1 MMTRS
6 TPLLVLQWV
15 LLAFFLIP
23 CVEVAMMVL
32 GAVWAHFLYAQAP
45 GKFRHLII
53 QVTTV
58 GREPELVQRTVDK
71 IRSYDLPMSYE
82 IWIAVEPDMYVD
94 YVDVDRI
101 IVVPANFKCRAIDK
115 ARALEYTRRLR
126 CQGLAARRL
135 DPAAVKLL
143 LVDDD
148 TLPSRKY
155 ILKAFNGN
163 YDVCQ
168 GPTVPNRWY
177 GTGGIRHFILSHLDN
192 IRTRNCL
199 IYCSCT
205 QGVTQKPLFV
215 HGEGL
220 CITCRAESIVTWD
233 KPIVASDDLVFG
245 TTAAYLGLS
254 WGYFQGGAIQLVS
267 PWSFRENLKQ
277 RRRWTWGNFD
287 AIGSRQIM
295 PRGAAIFK
303 GFKYCLGFISI
314 ICSTT
319 GAVLLRL
326 GDAKV
331 PPQAHYVFW
340 CSLTLWFASYGLTGW
355 INSGGEPNRER
366 LGPRTLYRSDY
377 GSALTWGWANA
388 CNLLRVTRVN
398 FWCNR
403 VFQTFCAVILTPL
416 TALSPIL
423 IIAFS
428 VLKGRPRRFEMITK
442 SNAAMNRTN
451 FSTPSVPRTQQGTE
465 RVGVVVDA
473 IRYE

>member
-1 MMTRS
+1 MTHS
-6 TPLLVLQWV
+6 PSLLVLQWF
-15 LLAFFLIP
+15 LLAFFLMP
-23 CVEVAMMVL
+23 CVEVAMMLL
-32 GAVWAHFLYAQAP
+32 GAFWAHFLYAQAP
-45 GKFRHLII
+45 GKFQHLII

-82 IWIAVEPDMYVD
+82 IWIAVEPGMYVG
-94 YVDVDRI
+94 YADVNRV
-101 IVVPANFKCRAIDK
+101 IVVPANFSCRAIDK

-126 CQGLAARRL
+126 CQHLSAGGL
-135 DPAAVKLL
+135 DPATVKLL

-155 ILKAFNGN
+155 ILKAFDGN

-220 CITCRAESIVTWD
+220 CMTCRAESIVTWD

-245 TTAAYLGLS
+245 TTAAHLRLS
-254 WGYFQGGAIQLVS
+254 WGYFQGAAIQLVS

-287 AIGSRQIM
+287 AIGSREIM
-295 PRGAAIFK
+295 PRAAAVFK
-303 GFKYCLGFISI
+303 GFKYGIGFTSI

-319 GAVLLRL
+319 GAVLLQL
-326 GDAKV
+326 GYAKV
-331 PPQAHYVFW
+331 PLQAHYVFW
-340 CSLTLWFASYGLTGW
+340 GSLALWFASYGLAGW

-366 LGPRTLYRSDY
+366 LGPRTLSRGDYRFRLS
-377 GSALTWGWANA
+377 WWWARA
-388 CNLLRVTRVN
+388 CNVLRATRVN

-403 VFQTFCAVILTPL
+403 VFQTVSAIILTPL
-416 TALSPIL
+416 TALSPVF
-423 IIAFS
+423 IITIS
-428 VLKGRPRRFEMITK
+428 LLRGRPKRFEMITK
-442 SNAAMNRTN
+442 SNAVMSRTGS
-451 FSTPSVPRTQQGTE
+451 STPGGPRMPRETD
-465 RVGVVVDA
+465 RVGVVS
-473 IRYE
+473 

>member
-1 MMTRS
+1 MMTQS
-6 TPLLVLQWV
+6 TLLLVLQWV

-23 CVEVAMMVL
+23 SIEVAMMVL

-45 GKFRHLII
+45 GKFQYLII

-58 GREPELVQRTVDK
+58 GREPDLVQRTVDK
-71 IRSYDLPMSYE
+71 IRSYNLPMPHE
-82 IWIAVEPDMYVD
+82 IWIAVEPGMYVD
-94 YVDVDRI
+94 YADVDQV
-101 IVVPANFKCRAIDK
+101 IVVPASFRCRAIDK

-126 CQGLAARRL
+126 SQWLAAAGR
-135 DPAAVKLL
+135 DPAGVKLL

-155 ILKAFNGN
+155 VLKAFNGN

-220 CITCRAESIVTWD
+220 CMTCRAESIVTWD

-245 TTAAYLGLS
+245 TTAAHLGLS
-254 WGYFQGGAIQLVS
+254 WGYFQGAAIQLVS

-277 RRRWTWGNFD
+277 RRRWTWGNLD

-295 PRGAAIFK
+295 PRAAAIFK
-303 GFKYCLGFISI
+303 GFKYGLGFASI

-326 GDAKV
+326 GYAKV
-331 PPQAHYVFW
+331 PPQAHDVFW
-340 CSLTLWFASYGLTGW
+340 CSLILWFASYGLTGW

-377 GSALTWGWANA
+377 RFRLTWGWACTRNM
-388 CNLLRVTRVN
+388 LRLTRVSY
-398 FWCNR
+398 WSNR
-403 VFQTFCAVILTPL
+403 VLQTACAVILTPL
-416 TALSPIL
+416 TALTPVF
-423 IIAFS
+423 IITLS
-428 VLKGRPRRFEMITK
+428 VLRGRPKRFEMITK
-442 SNAAMNRTN
+442 SNAVMNRAATR
-451 FSTPSVPRTQQGTE
+451 PGP
-465 RVGVVVDA
+465 A
-473 IRYE
+473 A